1 MLSNYFANE
10 YTFEFPFEQFVEE
23 RERFIK
29 ECGCKIKENRDGF
42 VIKIKKG
49 EKYIPLSEKEEEIR
63 NNSLFGEKLYP
74 RELIYKINKIN
85 LPEFKVIPQYNGIK
99 FHYKIICEP
108 LLEGE
113 KRSYIMLDSKRSFVD
128 QLEKKYPFPQ
138 IHNALLLIL
147 GLYFERVCE
156 YRTEHLVKNV
166 ITGWKNST
174 YKRIFLNSSLEE
186 DEEGN
191 QRMYM
196 FKLEE
201 ETYDSLTE
209 ESVGNILQMLK
220 KSVELTFIF
229 AYGLLAVTLN
239 AEKEYP
245 ERNKE
250 IQSLWKGT
258 ATFREVVPFQLCI
271 CGTNRYGILKKDI
284 AVIFLDYAKKMSD
297 SFQRSYNQI
306 PHLPLKRI
314 NNNIHRICLYKD
326 CPIIM
331 YPSSNAA
338 TISSSAAVL
347 NKIKRLIAQG
357 IIKGFPVLIS
367 EKRVMDDY
375 IINIDISDITP
386 FTDGKRKKLKTLP
399 DGKSKLSD
407 EDLSV
412 QVESIVYHYINYI
425 EDLLFCDSKTPPE
438 KLEAKR
444 HFYRV
449 PFDNYSE
456 IFSDERYNLPLAK
469 MYRDLL
475 TALNGFS
482 YYIKRK
488 YPNFRD
494 IMDEILKQAIC
505 VAKEDAL
512 DCEIK
517 EMQKVSG
524 KSSVKR
530 INKKDIAEEFFNI
543 VLKILE
549 DENAYQAQ
557 DDEFLLLDYKMFQ
570 RYYRGANHK
579 TFLSNCKKIGIIET
593 PIRKKTGEPRGYAF
607 DKMKDGKKYKVLK
620 IKKAAF
626 EKYKKETNNKN

>member
-23 RERFIK
+23 EDWFIK
-29 ECGCKIKENRDGF
+29 KCDCKIKKERGEF
-42 VIKIKKG
+42 VIKIKK
-49 EKYIPLSEKEEEIR
+49 EQQYLSLSKEDLKMLEDVPYYLRNRIIIPREKE
-63 NNSLFGEKLYP
+63 
-74 RELIYKINKIN
+74 YKINKIY
-85 LPEFKVIPQYNGIK
+85 LPEFIVIPQYNGIK
-99 FHYKIICEP
+99 FHYKIKCES
-108 LLEGE
+108 LLEDE
-113 KRSYIMLDSKRSFVD
+113 KRSYIILDSKSLFYL
-128 QLEKKYPFPQ
+128 QLAKKYSEVH
-138 IHNALLLIL
+138 IYILIIL
-147 GLYFERVCE
+147 GKYFRRLCG
-156 YRTEHLVKNV
+156 YRTKHLEENI
-166 ITGWKNST
+166 ITGWRNST
-174 YKRIFLNSSLEE
+174 YRRIFLNASSEE

-196 FKLEE
+196 FKLKE

-209 ESVGNILQMLK
+209 KAVGNILQILE
-220 KSVELTFIF
+220 KSTELTFIF
-229 AYGLLAVTLN
+229 AYGLLAVTIN

-314 NNNIHRICLYKD
+314 NNNIDRICLYKD

-375 IINIDISDITP
+375 ILNIDISDITL
-386 FTDGKRKKLKTLP
+386 FTDGKRKKLKDLP

-425 EDLLFCDSKTPPE
+425 EDLLFCDSETTSE

-444 HFYRV
+444 HFYRD

-475 TALNGFS
+475 TALDGFS
-482 YYIKRK
+482 YYIKKK
-488 YPNFRD
+488 YSNFRD
-494 IMDEILKQAIC
+494 IMDEILEQAIC
-505 VAKEDAL
+505 VAEEDAL

-517 EMQKVSG
+517 EIQKVSG
-524 KSSVKR
+524 KSPVKR
-530 INKKDIAEEFFNI
+530 INKKEITEEFFTI

-549 DENAYQAQ
+549 DENVYHTQ
-557 DDEFLLLDYKMFQ
+557 DNEFLLIDYKMFQ

-579 TFLSNCKKIGIIET
+579 TFLSNCKKIGIIEI

-626 EKYKKETNNKN
+626 EKYKKETEQ